1 MSHFAVDLSV
11 TTQRD
16 SISLRRSGEAASH
29 DAAAPDALSQLIEL
43 ADEAFGHFAY
53 RPLFTQAVALDALLD
68 GSPVHPDA
76 EGDLTARVRELL
88 ARVAWAEDPANW
100 TVTTTED
107 LAASTT
113 GYSEGDGVTL
123 ALAERPDGWAPSTPA
138 PDEHP
143 DPAQSFE
150 LPADA
155 PWVTPQVRTI
165 LSGEYDLSD
174 PAVLADLDE
183 QAVRLAGAVARQQV
197 RATFPGGSPEP
208 GPSVLAVRRVG
219 HIRSGDPLDILYA
232 REFDRWRAEGADGDG
247 KLYDWSAVAQH
258 GELVDASDENRY
270 GVRDDLSGRVV
281 FDRVRL
287 AADPH
292 DPAATFEVATVAEGW
307 RTVRHLHE
315 AATPPQIMARR
326 MARQAEREEG
336 KTR

>member
-11 TTQRD
+11 TTTRD
-16 SISLRRSGEAASH
+16 SISMRRSGEAASH
-29 DAAAPDALSQLIEL
+29 DAAAPDALSRLIEL
-43 ADEAFGHFAY
+43 ADEAFGHYAY

-68 GSPVHPDA
+68 GEPVHPDA
-76 EGDLTARVRELL
+76 EGDLVDRVRDLL

-100 TVTTTED
+100 TIVNAGTGERWTD
-107 LAASTT
+107 DRSDDSTAD
-113 GYSEGDGVTL
+113 EL
-123 ALAERPDGWAPSTPA
+123 ELRLRERPADWTPSTPA
-138 PDEHP
+138 PEEHP

-155 PWVTPQVRTI
+155 PWATPELRAI
-165 LSGEYDLSD
+165 LSGKYDLSD

-219 HIRSGDPLDILYA
+219 HIRSDDPLDILYV

-247 KLYDWSAVAQH
+247 KLYDWSAVVQH
-258 GELVDASDENRY
+258 GELVDASDEHRY
-270 GVRDDLSGRVV
+270 GVRDDLSGRLV

-307 RTVRHLHE
+307 RTVRALHE

-326 MARQAEREEG
+326 AAKAAQR
-336 KTR
+336 